1 MKQLIQLWKMLK
13 NEEGLLFT
21 YALAFSL
28 LLTIAPSLL
37 IFVLLFAS
45 TYIDFSFIE
54 DILMR
59 FLPNVTN
66 EQIQHIVYY
75 FVDRDYSLWSF
86 VTTICASFYLAS
98 KSIYAFLFISARNE
112 MVSVKKWYLRLLSL
126 WFYMSF
132 VLLIVGYIQLLYPY
146 LMKYGGFRWLSL
158 WGFLYYFYNRLSFRK
173 YSFKY
178 GITGSLIASILFSI
192 LASLFM
198 VLIQYFT
205 SYQDVYGPLAT
216 FVTVILAIYLISCII
231 YIGFC
236 WNLIWQKEDIEQLP
250 FKNVRCYVFLQRWII
265 YLHRKLRKKDSDEDS
280 Y

>member
-45 TYIDFSFIE
+45 TYIDFTFIE

-126 WFYMSF
+126 WFYISF

-198 VLIQYFT
+198 VVIQYFT

-250 FKNVRCYVFLQRWII
+250 LKNVRCYVFLQRWII

>member
-45 TYIDFSFIE
+45 TYIDFTFIE

-126 WFYMSF
+126 WFYISF

-198 VLIQYFT
+198 VVIQYFT

-236 WNLIWQKEDIEQLP
+236 WNLIWQKEDIEQIP
-250 FKNVRCYVFLQRWII
+250 YKNVKCYVLLQRWII